1 MRGPPGFWPAVV
13 SSTVAGATHGEPNSV
28 RNAMNRR
35 RFLSRSFFAFAG
47 AVTLRQTMATSYA
60 QAPAA
65 AGAKIDK
72 VVKTEDEWRKL
83 LTPAQFDVL
92 RQEGTERPFTSPLN
106 KEKRK
111 GSYACVAC
119 DLPLFESRTK
129 YDSGTGWPSF
139 YEAIPGRVESMVD
152 HKLFVPR
159 NEYHCARCGGHHG
172 HVFDDGP
179 KPTGLRYCNNG
190 VALKFI
196 PA

>member
-1 MRGPPGFWPAVV
+1 MNRRHFLSRTFFA
-13 SSTVAGATHGEPNSV
+13 VAGA
-28 RNAMNRR
+28 A
-35 RFLSRSFFAFAG
+35 
-47 AVTLRQTMATSYA
+47 TLRQSMLADA
-60 QAPAA
+60 QAPVAPA
-65 AGAKIDK
+65 TKIDK

-92 RQEGTERPFTSPLN
+92 RQEGTEPPFTSPLN

-111 GSYACVAC
+111 GTFVCAGC
-119 DLPLFESRTK
+119 DLPLFESKTK

-139 YEAIPGRVESMVD
+139 YAAIPGRVESVVD

-179 KPTGLRYCNNG
+179 KPTGLRFCNNG